1 MTDVFEALAAAP
13 LRVRLGNYRVGAKY
27 GFKWSVRGQSPM
39 KQSTHVRIP
48 KAAELI
54 AELIRKQIVTGVLV
68 EGVQLPSEA
77 ELIEQF
83 GVSRP
88 TLREAIRLLES
99 ESLVRVQRGA
109 KGGTR
114 ICLPS
119 DQAAGR
125 SLGFLLQFKGATLAE
140 VMEARAFIE
149 PPLAG
154 LLAGRATDKD
164 IAALEAHLAREQEM
178 LGDFENFGLA
188 TAEFHH
194 LLVELAGNVAL
205 SVVVSMLDDI
215 FLKHVARFVG
225 RARKDQLELNERALA
240 NHRTL
245 VKKIAARDARGAERA
260 WAKHIKDATEIIVA
274 ELNGPTVLDLYY

>member
-1 MTDVFEALAAAP
+1 
-13 LRVRLGNYRVGAKY
+13 
-27 GFKWSVRGQSPM
+27 M
-39 KQSTHVRIP
+39 KVSTHVRIP

-54 AELIRKQIVTGVLV
+54 ADVIRKQIVSGALA
-68 EGVQLPSEA
+68 ENMLLPSEA

-154 LLAGRATDKD
+154 LLARRATQED
-164 IAALEAHLAREQEM
+164 IAALEAHLDLEQRL
-178 LGDFENFGLA
+178 LGDFGNFGLA

-194 LLVELAGNVAL
+194 LIVERAGNVAL

-225 RARKDQLELNERALA
+225 RARKDQFELNERALA
-240 NHRTL
+240 NHRAL
-245 VKKIAARDARGAERA
+245 VDRIVARDPSGAEQS
-260 WAKHIKDATEIIVA
+260 WLKHINEATQIIVA
-274 ELNGPTVLDLYY
+274 ELDGPTVLDLYY